1 MKNSFIYFL
10 IILAMANA
18 MQFSNEVKSF
28 LVDNGLKHVTVWEN
42 STTPSAQIK
51 KLMLMLS
58 QNATFYLRQSQ
69 IQHYSNLHTLFD
81 ADIQILIFNP
91 EHDGIGDFLRVIQQ
105 TKVKSSILLATTKL
119 IETEEEILGM
129 WLGKIPNLFF
139 YLAIPSEIKVGGAM
153 LSWSQVISLRSG
165 YIIDK
170 LKFLNGSNTIL
181 EDYNLK
187 GLKLTSISLPWMPFF
202 TLEECDV
209 NGTNCGIEKG
219 YIKDYMEA
227 LSKDLNFTYNAYL
240 EQGCGLSFLPRQI
253 SQGSVGR

>member
-1 MKNSFIYFL
+1 MKNYLVYFL

-18 MQFSNEVKSF
+18 MHLMNEVKSF
-28 LVDNGLKHVTVWEN
+28 LVDNGLKHVTLREN
-42 STTPSAQIK
+42 STLPSAHMK
-51 KLMLMLS
+51 KLMLILS

-69 IQHYSNLHTLFD
+69 IEHYTNLPTLFD
-81 ADIQILIFNP
+81 ADVQIFIFNP
-91 EHDGIGDFLRVIQQ
+91 EQDGIGDFLHVIQQ
-105 TKVKSSILLATTKL
+105 TKVKRSILLATAKL
-119 IETEEEILGM
+119 VETAEENLRM
-129 WLGKIPNLFF
+129 WLGRTPNLFF
-139 YLAIPSEIKVGGAM
+139 YLAISSEIRFGGAE
-153 LSWSQVISLRSG
+153 LSWSHVISLRSG

-170 LKFLNGSNTIL
+170 LKFLNGSYTIL

-209 NGTNCGIEKG
+209 NGTNCGIQNG

-240 EQGCGLSFLPRQI
+240 EQGCGLSFLPRQL
-253 SQGSVGR
+253 S

>member
-1 MKNSFIYFL
+1 MKNSLVYFL

-18 MQFSNEVKSF
+18 MQLMNEVKSF

-51 KLMLMLS
+51 KLMLTLS
-58 QNATFYLRQSQ
+58 QNANFYLRQSQ
-69 IQHYSNLHTLFD
+69 MENFSNLPIIFD
-81 ADIQILIFNP
+81 TDIHILTFNP
-91 EHDGIGDFLRVIQQ
+91 EYDGIGEFLRVIQQ
-105 TKVKSSILLATTKL
+105 TKVKRSILLTTMEL
-119 IETEEEILGM
+119 VETEKETLRV
-129 WLGKIPNLFF
+129 WLDRIPNLFF
-139 YLAIPSEIKVGGAM
+139 YLAIPTEIRFGGAM
-153 LSWSQVISLRSG
+153 MSWSQVISLRSG

-181 EDYNLK
+181 EDYNMK

-202 TLEECDV
+202 TLEECDM
-209 NGTNCGIEKG
+209 NGTNCGIQNG

-240 EQGCGLSFLPRQI
+240 EQGCGLSFLPRQL
-253 SQGSVGR
+253 S